1 MIKDI
6 DSFLRYFDAVH
17 RRAVRDI
24 GALPPEAEGW
34 APARALRPVRQA
46 QGMQALGE
54 RNENGWGIGEIVRH
68 MAGSRLYFARAY
80 RGEGWIADW
89 PPPIDTEVQSTWL
102 PALEASAAEFRR
114 RVEGTPDE
122 WLTRKVPLIDSEG
135 TISGWRILMMMVEH
149 DIHHRSQIDTYA
161 GLQGWEVPDIYGRSA
176 EQVGLARDRQRGLHG
191 DTASG

>member
-1 MIKDI
+1 MITDI
-6 DSFLRYFDAVH
+6 ESFLRYFDAVH
-17 RRAVRDI
+17 RRALRDI
-24 GALPPEAEGW
+24 GALPPEAERW
-34 APARALRPVRQA
+34 APPAALRPVRRAQGRQA
-46 QGMQALGE
+46 QGE
-54 RNENGWGIGEIVRH
+54 RDENAWGIGEIVRH

-161 GLQGWEVPDIYGRSA
+161 GLNGWEPPHIYDRSA
-176 EQVGLARDRQRGLHG
+176 EQVGLARDRQRRLHPEG
-191 DTASG
+191 